1 MARVPASGRR
11 RRRGDPAELLRSPL
25 FSRNSQDGLRV
36 MERLAAAS
44 LRHSGSGR
52 TLQVLSEETGLALPT
67 LAQLISFLRSAGL
80 VSQRG
85 RSGVLRLG
93 RAASGI
99 SVLDVI
105 RAIDGS
111 GLWKRCLLGL
121 AECSDTTP
129 CPVHFAWKAA
139 RGELERH
146 LASQSI
152 TDLARAVARRRRL
165 RRKAPTR
172 RRKR

>member
-1 MARVPASGRR
+1 
-11 RRRGDPAELLRSPL
+11 
-25 FSRNSQDGLRV
+25 
-36 MERLAAAS
+36 MERLAASS
-44 LRHSGSGR
+44 LRRSSAGR
-52 TLQVLSEETGLALPT
+52 SLQGVAEDTGLALPT
-67 LAQLISFLRSAGL
+67 LTQLVSFLRSAGL

-85 RSGVLRLG
+85 RPGVLRLG
-93 RAASGI
+93 REASDI

-121 AECSDTTP
+121 AECSDAAP

-165 RRKAPTR
+165 RRKTPARGSR
-172 RRKR
+172 R

>member
-1 MARVPASGRR
+1 
-11 RRRGDPAELLRSPL
+11 
-25 FSRNSQDGLRV
+25 

-44 LRHSGSGR
+44 LRRSSAGR
-52 TLQVLSEETGLALPT
+52 TVQGVAEETGLALPT
-67 LAQLISFLRSAGL
+67 LTQLVSFLRSAGL

-85 RSGVLRLG
+85 RTGVLRLG
-93 RAASGI
+93 RKASDI

-121 AECSDTTP
+121 AECSDAAP

-152 TDLARAVARRRRL
+152 ADLARAIARRRRL
-165 RRKAPTR
+165 RRKIPAR